1 MAGRDARLMRP
12 RTALLGLRMQIGV
25 DGASWANRR
34 GFGRFTRNLVRE
46 MGNRS
51 RHPLVVLL
59 DEPSFADA
67 TLPTDVEVVTVKVA
81 HPPSQAASAASHRTL
96 RDLARMSLAARRT
109 RCDVFYFPTTYTYYP
124 VPGTPTVVTV
134 HDATAERMPGLV
146 FPDWRAHAR
155 WAIKQRA
162 AIRGAAAVVT
172 VSTSASREV
181 ALALRVREDRIHVI
195 SEAPDPV
202 FHPVRIADRGEVLA
216 KFGLRPADRYLLYVG
231 GISPHKNLETLVT
244 AFEAVSSS
252 RPDVRLLVVG
262 ELTDD
267 PFLSSVGA
275 LRKRLAAS
283 PVEDRISLTGYVE
296 DPVLAVLYTSAVAT
310 VLPSKAEGFGL
321 PAAESLA
328 CGTPVVASDIPA
340 LRELLGDTAL
350 YAPPS
355 APDAFAAAIG
365 ELLDAPE
372 RRARLS
378 SACLRRATTWSWGA
392 QADSVL
398 GLLDRV
404 AGQRR

>member
-1 MAGRDARLMRP
+1 
-12 RTALLGLRMQIGV
+12 MQIGV
-25 DGASWANRR
+25 DGACWANRR
-34 GFGRFTRNLVRE
+34 GFGRFTRNLVTE
-46 MGNRS
+46 MAKRS
-51 RHPLVVLL
+51 CHPLVVLL
-59 DEPSFADA
+59 DEPSVANA
-67 TLPTDVEVVTVKVA
+67 AVPTDVEVVTVKVA
-81 HPPSQAASAASHRTL
+81 HPPSRAASATSHRTL
-96 RDLARMSLAARRT
+96 RDLARMSLAARRAG
-109 RCDVFYFPTTYTYYP
+109 CDVFYFPTTYTYYP

-134 HDATAERMPGLV
+134 HDATAERMPSLI
-146 FPDWRAHAR
+146 FRDWRAHAR

-181 ALALRVREDRIHVI
+181 ALALPVREERIHVI

-202 FHPVRIADRGEVLA
+202 FHPVPIVDRGVVLA
-216 KFGLRPADRYLLYVG
+216 QFELRPEDRYLLYVG

-262 ELTDD
+262 DLTDD
-267 PFLSSVGA
+267 PYLSSVDA
-275 LRKRLAAS
+275 LRRRLAGS
-283 PVEDRISLTGYVE
+283 PVGDRISLTGYVE
-296 DPVLAVLYTSAVAT
+296 DPELAVLYTSAVAT
-310 VLPSKAEGFGL
+310 VIPSKAEGFGL

-355 APDAFAAAIG
+355 APDAFATAIA
-365 ELLDAPE
+365 ELLDSPE

-378 SACLRRATTWSWGA
+378 SACLGRAATWSWGA

-398 GLLDRV
+398 GLLDRI
-404 AGQRR
+404 ARQRR